1 MIWYDIRFKFF
12 LGAAVAFLLFLAMI
26 PVALTGGFFATKYIY
41 CDVAK
46 LCPLI
51 KK

>member
-1 MIWYDIRFKFF
+1 MIWGDIRVH
-12 LGAAVAFLLFLAMI
+12 LTAAIAFLLFLTLL
-26 PVALTGGFFATKYIY
+26 PVALTGGFFVTKYIY

-46 LCPLI
+46 LCSEL